1 LFREASTAGRLN
13 EPHVV
18 PIHDYGEIDGQLFI
32 DMRLIPGTDLRAV
45 LDQSGPLDPA
55 RAVWIV
61 GQIASALD
69 AAHDEQI
76 VHRDV
81 KPANILLTPEDF
93 ACLVD
98 FGLASAATDAKL
110 TTAGTTIG
118 TFAYMAPERFADEEI
133 DHRADVYA
141 LACVLHECL
150 TGASPY
156 PVSDRAALIAAHL
169 TTPVPRPSETPGIP
183 AGFDEVIARGMAKN
197 RDDRYLRAGDFAAD
211 ARRALGS
218 APRQPGD
225 PVSRAVTDSNV
236 GTAVRPHP
244 TRRRTIALL
253 AAAAVVVVTATAAV
267 IGWVN
272 GRHDKSPPIPTTAG
286 TTAIARIAA
295 TIPVG
300 KRPEEVAVDPT
311 TRTVYTTN
319 YGDGTV
325 SVIDTVTRAVTA
337 TIRVGNGPVWVA
349 VDPARHTACTANNR
363 DDTVSVMDT
372 TTRAVTATV
381 KVGTNPW
388 GIAVDPTTRSAYV
401 ANMWD
406 YSVSVINL
414 DSRNVVAT
422 IPVGKNPYGVTV
434 DPSTHAA
441 YVANSSDGTLSVIDT
456 ASLAVTATIPVGNDP
471 RGVVVD
477 PTSRTAYVTNEA
489 EGAVSVINLDSQRVV
504 ATIHIGNN
512 PYGVAVDPGT
522 HTVYTANHDSAVSV
536 INTGNYTVS
545 GAIRIGKET
554 FALAVDPTSH
564 VLYTANQDN
573 TVSVIEPGL
582 S

>member
-1 LFREASTAGRLN
+1 MDEPPAEKTTAEWRTASQFGPYLLKRLLGRGGFGEVYEAFDTNKNRTVALKLLPPTYSANPNFRKRLFREASPAGRLN

-225 PVSRAVTDSNV
+225 PVDCSAGRGRSRRCDRNRC
-236 GTAVRPHP
+236 GHRLGQ
-244 TRRRTIALL
+244 R
-253 AAAAVVVVTATAAV
+253 
-267 IGWVN
+267 
-272 GRHDKSPPIPTTAG
+272 
-286 TTAIARIAA
+286 
-295 TIPVG
+295 
-300 KRPEEVAVDPT
+300 
-311 TRTVYTTN
+311 
-319 YGDGTV
+319 
-325 SVIDTVTRAVTA
+325 
-337 TIRVGNGPVWVA
+337 
-349 VDPARHTACTANNR
+349 PAR
-363 DDTVSVMDT
+363 
-372 TTRAVTATV
+372 
-381 KVGTNPW
+381 
-388 GIAVDPTTRSAYV
+388 
-401 ANMWD
+401 
-406 YSVSVINL
+406 
-414 DSRNVVAT
+414 
-422 IPVGKNPYGVTV
+422 
-434 DPSTHAA
+434 
-441 YVANSSDGTLSVIDT
+441 
-456 ASLAVTATIPVGNDP
+456 
-471 RGVVVD
+471 
-477 PTSRTAYVTNEA
+477 
-489 EGAVSVINLDSQRVV
+489 
-504 ATIHIGNN
+504 
-512 PYGVAVDPGT
+512 
-522 HTVYTANHDSAVSV
+522 
-536 INTGNYTVS
+536 
-545 GAIRIGKET
+545 
-554 FALAVDPTSH
+554 
-564 VLYTANQDN
+564 
-573 TVSVIEPGL
+573 
-582 S
+582 